1 MENSILEKIYL
12 RRLEEYTPSAEY
24 RVLCK
29 RLDALWTAAGQVLE
43 EEQISQLQNSE
54 NDVYFRSNY
63 EWFREGWRMGML
75 LSLEMLGRP
84 Q

>member
-12 RRLEEYTPSAEY
+12 RRLEEYTPSAED

>member
-1 MENSILEKIYL
+1 MNDIIGQIYL
-12 RRLEEYTPSAEY
+12 RRLEEHTPSAEY
-24 RVLCK
+24 SALCR
-29 RLDALWTAAGQVLE
+29 RLDELWTAAGQVLG

-75 LSLEMLGRP
+75 LSLELLGRP

>member
-1 MENSILEKIYL
+1 MDSILEKIYF
-12 RRLEEYTPSAEY
+12 RRLEEYTPSAEH

-29 RLDALWTAAGQVLE
+29 RLDELWTAAGQVLE

>member
-1 MENSILEKIYL
+1 MDSILEKIYL

-43 EEQISQLQNSE
+43 
-54 NDVYFRSNY
+54 
-63 EWFREGWRMGML
+63 
-75 LSLEMLGRP
+75 LSDRII
-84 Q
+84 

>member
-1 MENSILEKIYL
+1 MENSILEKIYF

-29 RLDALWTAAGQVLE
+29 RLDELWTAAGQVLG